1 MHPNR
6 SINSHQDSPHSRQQA
21 RFGQPLLGQ
30 AKFGQASLGLGL
42 VGALFFALGLF
53 SCELTRLSD
62 GMPDNAERCTSCH
75 GTPGNPAP
83 PQALNGSWDTNH
95 IAVGA
100 HQKHLI
106 ANDISGGVPCYECHP
121 IPTELLTHPNWSG
134 QPTAVVFGPRA
145 TLNQPTP
152 APAAAA
158 WDRAS
163 GTCSNVYCHGA
174 TLSGLATRS
183 APFWTK
189 VDGSQRRCT
198 SCHGFPPPG
207 TAELPH
213 PTDTNC
219 ASCHGVVAGPGQS
232 IVNPAR
238 HADGVIDIG
247 GPTSA
252 AAGHAPSA
260 GAEVGVAAW

>member
-6 SINSHQDSPHSRQQA
+6 SINSHQESPPSRQRALRGRALISQA
-21 RFGQPLLGQ
+21 LLGQ
-30 AKFGQASLGLGL
+30 AFFR
-42 VGALFFALGLF
+42 ALLFAAALSG
-53 SCELTRLSD
+53 CERTPLSD
-62 GMPDNAERCTSCH
+62 GMPDNAERCTACH

-83 PQALNGSWDTNH
+83 PYALNGSWDTKD

-121 IPTELLTHPNWSG
+121 IPTDLLTHPNWSG

-152 APAAAA
+152 APAAPA

-163 GTCSNVYCHGA
+163 ATCSNVYCHGA
-174 TLSGLATRS
+174 TLSGAATRS
-183 APFWTK
+183 APVWTML
-189 VDGSQRRCT
+189 DGSQRRCS
-198 SCHGFPPPG
+198 SCHGFPP
-207 TAELPH
+207 AD
-213 PTDTNC
+213 DTHKQAGAC
-219 ASCHGVVAGPGQS
+219 EGCHGVVAGPGQS

-247 GPTSA
+247 SATSP
-252 AAGHAPSA
+252 AAGRAPSGGSA
-260 GAEVGVAAW
+260 VGVSAW